1 MQTCEVLA
9 PGVWYLKFSE
19 TIVPIIFSS
28 FFENFNFVSLKKSIE
43 CLFFSSNCQNKHYI
57 PIKLLTMTWIFFS
70 HSSSLK
76 KTTIRI
82 TALRTFFLRKMTR
95 NKTKD
100 NIWRKSKIIFSEK
113 FGVTQH
119 ITIIFFYH
127 KSHQLSCTYYQVCF
141 VKKIALP

>member
-76 KTTIRI
+76 KTTIMI
-82 TALRTFFLRKMTR
+82 TALRTFLKKKMTR

-100 NIWRKSKIIFSEK
+100 MAEIKN
-113 FGVTQH
+113 H
-119 ITIIFFYH
+119 ILG
-127 KSHQLSCTYYQVCF
+127 KV
-141 VKKIALP
+141 